1 MKRRVFLI
9 SAYVLAIVFTA
20 VVLVFVAASSDVLTP
35 LKVAKEAESA
45 ESVATSTENLA
56 PVLDVS
62 NMTSAELETMIKEDG
77 FRIPTPIEL
86 PVNDSNLYDT
96 VYGYITDTCSGYNIR
111 SIDDYGIFVKYTLT
125 SEKDAIVAYAMC
137 DTEDSSK
144 ALLYLI
150 KGVDLGE

>member
-1 MKRRVFLI
+1 MNKRILLI
-9 SAYVLAIVFTA
+9 SVYVLAIIVTA
-20 VVLVFVAASSDVLTP
+20 VVLVIVAACSDVLTP
-35 LKVAKEAESA
+35 IKIAKEAESV

-62 NMTSAELETMIKEDG
+62 DMTTADLETMIEEDG
-77 FRIPTPIEL
+77 FSVPTPIEL

-96 VYGYITDTCSGYNIR
+96 VYGYITDTCSGHNIR

-150 KGVDLGE
+150 EGVDLGE